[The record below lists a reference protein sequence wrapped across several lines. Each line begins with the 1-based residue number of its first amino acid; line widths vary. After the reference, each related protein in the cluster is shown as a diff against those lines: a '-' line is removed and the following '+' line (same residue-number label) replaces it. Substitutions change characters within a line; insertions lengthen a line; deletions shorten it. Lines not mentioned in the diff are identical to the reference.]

1 MSRAMAFR
9 TDTRLV
15 AAMRRVFAMLAE
27 RLELQQPLSIWLAGG
42 MAVHLYTGLR
52 VTSDI
57 DAEYGARIL
66 VPGDLIVETTLE
78 DGRQQTVHLDTNYN
92 ATFALMHENYVEDA
106 LPVDLGVDMIRLHVL
121 SPVDLAVS
129 KIARFADNDREDIAA
144 LVRLKLTTADEIE
157 QRANE
162 AISGFVGGV
171 NMLRFNIRDAV
182 ALARGEEGVLS

>member
-1 MSRAMAFR
+1 MSTERVFR

-15 AAMRRVFAMLAE
+15 DAMPRVFALLVE
-27 RLELQQPLSIWLAGG
+27 RLELQRPLHVWLAGG

-92 ATFALMHENYVEDA
+92 PTFALMHENYIEDA
-106 LPVDLGVDMIRLHVL
+106 LPVDLGIDMIQLHVL
-121 SPVDLAVS
+121 SPVDLAAS
-129 KIARFADNDREDIAA
+129 KIARFSDNDKEDIAA
-144 LVRLKLTTADEIE
+144 LVRLKLTTANEIE

-162 AISGFVGGV
+162 AVGGFVGGV
-171 NMLRFNIRDAV
+171 NMLRLNVRDAV
-182 ALARGEEGVLS
+182 ALARRM